1 MAKTD
6 AKTQPQR
13 DEFSRIFDEYRA
25 KIDEI
30 SHKTTKTQAQSDGE
44 PDAISANELDD
55 LEMTIARQAKRA
67 GKAGAVVS
75 MADIEAEEILQAAKR
90 RAQQI
95 VDDSEEK
102 AKKEASKKTQSQ
114 VEKIIAKAKK
124 DAEDI
129 IALARQATEKE
140 SNDIVTAAKQET
152 ERLIKEITEKCRRE
166 TQTQANRAIDA
177 ARDKADKLMTEIVM
191 SCQGISLMVSEI
203 VSRTRQTI
211 DEFEAKLQTDV
222 NELAKAIAEAQQRLQ
237 EFNAIAVKEKEEVG
251 LVPVNK
257 VPETPD
263 MLTLSVSILGT
274 QTNGEHD
281 SEPLFS
287 GEVEMKSITPAFDY
301 TYLKNLKRYLVLIP
315 NISYV
320 QEHASEKETSILFD
334 IKEPVP
340 LLEIL
345 RNIPMVEAVNTGADS
360 INIVFKSVR

>member
-1 MAKTD
+1 MAKADT
-6 AKTQPQR
+6 KTQPQR

-30 SHKTTKTQAQSDGE
+30 SHKTPKNQPQAEAQT
-44 PDAISANELDD
+44 DAGAINELDD
-55 LEMTIARQAKRA
+55 LEMTIARQVKRA
-67 GKAGAVVS
+67 GKAGAMVS
-75 MADIEAEEILQAAKR
+75 IADIEAEEILQAAKR

-95 VDDSEEK
+95 VDESEEK
-102 AKKEASKKTQSQ
+102 ARKEASKKTQSQ

-129 IALARQATEKE
+129 IALAREATEKE
-140 SNDIVTAAKQET
+140 SNEVVAAAKQET

-203 VSRTRQTI
+203 VTRTRQTI

-222 NELAKAIAEAQQRLQ
+222 GELSKAIAEAQQRLQ
-237 EFNAIAVKEKEEVG
+237 EFNTIAVKEKEEVG
-251 LVPVNK
+251 LIPVNR
-257 VPETPD
+257 VQETPD
-263 MLTLSVSILGT
+263 MLTLSVNILGT

-287 GEVEMKSITPAFDY
+287 GEVEMKSISPAFDY

-315 NISYV
+315 SISYV

-345 RNIPMVEAVNTGADS
+345 RNIPMVEAVNTNNDM

>member
-1 MAKTD
+1 MAKAD
-6 AKTQPQR
+6 IKAQPQR

-30 SHKTTKTQAQSDGE
+30 SHKTTKTQAQADGE
-44 PDAISANELDD
+44 SDTIPANELDE

-67 GKAGAVVS
+67 GKAGSTMS

-95 VDDSEEK
+95 IDESEEK

-129 IALARQATEKE
+129 IALAREATEKE
-140 SNDIVTAAKQET
+140 SNDIVAVAKQET
-152 ERLIKEITEKCRRE
+152 GRLIKEITETCRRD

-177 ARDKADKLMTEIVM
+177 SRDKADKLMTEIVM
-191 SCQGISLMVSEI
+191 TCQGISLMVNEI
-203 VSRTRQTI
+203 ITRSRQTI
-211 DEFEAKLQTDV
+211 DEFEAKLQADI
-222 NELAKAIAEAQQRLQ
+222 NELSRAIGEAQQRLK
-237 EFNAIAVKEKEEVG
+237 EFNTIAVKEKEEVG
-251 LVPVNK
+251 VVPNNK
-257 VPETPD
+257 AQETAD
-263 MLTLSVSILGT
+263 MLTLSVHILGT
-274 QTNGEHD
+274 QSNGDHD
-281 SEPLFS
+281 SEPMFS
-287 GEVEMKSITPAFDY
+287 GEVEMKSISPAFDY
-301 TYLKNLKRYLVLIP
+301 SYLKNLKRYLVMIP

-345 RNIPMVEAVNTGADS
+345 RNIPMVEAVKADADT

>member
-1 MAKTD
+1 MAKAET
-6 AKTQPQR
+6 KTQPQR

-30 SHKTTKTQAQSDGE
+30 SHKTTKNPPQAGE
-44 PDAISANELDD
+44 PDGHAANELDD

-95 VDDSEEK
+95 VDESEEK

-129 IALARQATEKE
+129 IAMAREATEKE
-140 SNDIVTAAKQET
+140 SNEIVVAAKQET

-177 ARDKADKLMTEIVM
+177 AREKADKLMTEIVM

-203 VSRTRQTI
+203 VTRTRQTI

-222 NELAKAIAEAQQRLQ
+222 GDLAKAIAEAQQRLQ
-237 EFNAIAVKEKEEVG
+237 EFNTIAVKEKEEVG
-251 LVPVNK
+251 LVPVNR
-257 VPETPD
+257 VQETAD
-263 MLTLSVSILGT
+263 MLTLSVHVLGE
-274 QTNGEHD
+274 QSNGEHD

-287 GEVEMKSITPAFDY
+287 GEVEMKSISPAFDY
-301 TYLKNLKRYLVLIP
+301 TFLKNLKKYLVLIP
-315 NISYV
+315 NINYL
-320 QEHASEKETSILFD
+320 QETASEKETSILFD
-334 IKEPVP
+334 IKEPLP

-345 RNIPMVEAVNTGADS
+345 RNIPMVQAVNADS
-360 INIVFKSVR
+360 GNISIVFKSVR

>member
-1 MAKTD
+1 MDKADTN
-6 AKTQPQR
+6 AQPQS

-30 SHKTTKTQAQSDGE
+30 SHKTTKTQPQGDGE
-44 PDAISANELDD
+44 SEMIAPSELDE

-67 GKAGAVVS
+67 GKAGSTMS

-90 RAQQI
+90 RAQQLI
-95 VDDSEEK
+95 DESEERC
-102 AKKEASKKTQSQ
+102 KKEASKKTQSQ

-129 IALARQATEKE
+129 IALAREATEKE
-140 SNDIVTAAKQET
+140 SNDIVAAAKQET
-152 ERLIKEITEKCRRE
+152 GRLIKEITETCRRD

-191 SCQGISLMVSEI
+191 TCQGISLMVNEI
-203 VSRTRQTI
+203 VSRSRQTI
-211 DEFEAKLQTDV
+211 DEFEAKLQADI
-222 NELAKAIAEAQQRLQ
+222 NELSRAIAEAQQRLQ
-237 EFNAIAVKEKEEVG
+237 EFNTIAVKEKEEVG
-251 LVPVNK
+251 LIPIAK
-257 VPETPD
+257 VQETPD
-263 MLTLSVSILGT
+263 MLTLSVSILGI

-287 GEVEMKSITPAFDY
+287 GEVEMKSISPAFDY

-315 NISYV
+315 NINYV

-334 IKEPVP
+334 IQEPLP
-340 LLEIL
+340 LIEIL
-345 RNIPMVEAVNTGADS
+345 RNIPMVDAVNADADS
-360 INIVFKSVR
+360 FNIVFKSIR

>member
-1 MAKTD
+1 MAKADT
-6 AKTQPQR
+6 KIQPQR

-30 SHKTTKTQAQSDGE
+30 SHKTTKTQPQADGE
-44 PDAISANELDD
+44 SDMVPGSELDE

-67 GKAGAVVS
+67 GKAGSTMS

-90 RAQQI
+90 RAQQLI
-95 VDDSEEK
+95 DESEEK
-102 AKKEASKKTQSQ
+102 CKKEASKKTQSQ

-124 DAEDI
+124 DAEEI
-129 IALARQATEKE
+129 ITLAREATEKE
-140 SNDIVTAAKQET
+140 SNDIVAAAKQET
-152 ERLIKEITEKCRRE
+152 GRLIKEITETCRRD
-166 TQTQANRAIDA
+166 TQAQANRAIDG

-191 SCQGISLMVSEI
+191 TCQGISLMVNEI
-203 VSRTRQTI
+203 VTRSRQTI
-211 DEFEAKLQTDV
+211 HEFESKVQEDI
-222 NELAKAIAEAQQRLQ
+222 NELSRAIAEAQQRLV
-237 EFNAIAVKEKEEVG
+237 EFNSIAVKEKEEVG
-251 LVPVNK
+251 LAPVNK
-257 VPETPD
+257 TQETAD
-263 MLTLSVSILGT
+263 MLTLSVHVLGT
-274 QTNGEHD
+274 ETNGDHD

-287 GEVEMKSITPAFDY
+287 GEVEMKSISPSFDY

-345 RNIPMVEAVNTGADS
+345 RNIPMVDAVNADANS
-360 INIVFKSVR
+360 INIVFKSVK